1 MGDVKHVGELVD
13 GPPSTFERF
22 YARER
27 LPMVRVAYLITRSH
41 PLAEEVVQDAFVA
54 VLERWEAVDSPG
66 GYLRQ
71 TVVRAAVA
79 IRNRSRRGRALERAA
94 HDSRPSEPGIDEM
107 RAALGGLPPRQR
119 AALVLRFYCDL
130 PHEDIA
136 AVLSC
141 TVATARSLTHRGL
154 TTLRRDMDRWT
165 TP

>member
-1 MGDVKHVGELVD
+1 
-13 GPPSTFERF
+13 
-22 YARER
+22 
-27 LPMVRVAYLITRSH
+27 
-41 PLAEEVVQDAFVA
+41 VVQDAFVA
-54 VLERWEAVDSPG
+54 VLERWEAVASPG

-79 IRNRSRRGRALERAA
+79 TRDRSWRGRALERAT
-94 HDSRPSEPGIDEM
+94 HDAGSTEAGIDEM
-107 RAALGGLPPRQR
+107 RAALGQLPPRQR

-136 AVLSC
+136 AALSC

-154 TTLRRDMDRWT
+154 TTLRKDMDRWT